1 MKLTALVT
9 IFGLIATAAA
19 NPIPDA
25 DTAQLEGEHPN
36 RPPGPSVLVTGHH
49 TNLFDVKHLARSCP
63 AGIILESCLRQCS
76 TAKCRSCCNVG
87 CTTC

>member
-9 IFGLIATAAA
+9 IFGLIATAAS

-36 RPPGPSVLVTGHH
+36 RPPRPSVLVKGHH
-49 TNLFDVKHLARSCP
+49 TNLFDV
-63 AGIILESCLRQCS
+63 IY
-76 TAKCRSCCNVG
+76 
-87 CTTC
+87 

>member
-36 RPPGPSVLVTGHH
+36 KPPTPSVLVTGHH
-49 TNLFDVKHLARSCP
+49 TNLFDVKP
-63 AGIILESCLRQCS
+63 
-76 TAKCRSCCNVG
+76 
-87 CTTC
+87 